1 MVKQQAKDNK
11 QEIKTPMKSRYT
23 FKENYEHGEREFKRG
38 RLAERQRVEKI
49 IDKKIDHYEPYRPIT
64 DCSEAQEVRKVLA
77 ELKQEIAKEKNP
89 NLKKALKGVINTIAK
104 QNPDWQIDEIN
115 KFGKEK
121 KT

>member
-1 MVKQQAKDNK
+1 MAVIP
-11 QEIKTPMKSRYT
+11 IKCKICD
-23 FKENYEHGEREFKRG
+23 ENYKQGIKAG
-38 RLAERQRVEKI
+38 YAKALDDVEKI